1 MDGSRQYFAAKD
13 SGAFGEKKSAPL
25 LVTAL
30 RWLDQQ
36 PPLPMCSFGI
46 LLVIAIGI
54 ISSITGPHLSSSF
67 LYLIPLLLVTRVG
80 GFKVGAPTAVLA
92 AGIWLM
98 ADLRAGMDF
107 GQPVTPY
114 WNAVMRLGTFLVAIS
129 LVSAT
134 KSLNSH
140 LEERVRERTAELETK
155 IAENR
160 ELEKSILEISD
171 RERAAVGQDLHDGL
185 CQQLVGAAFSANM
198 LKEKLSGD
206 PIDSRTEAD
215 RIADM
220 IDDAITQ
227 ARNLARGLYPVR
239 LETEGLEMAL
249 FELCETLGR
258 RLELPVQLQCDES
271 LPQLSMGT
279 GIHLYRITQE
289 ALMNAA
295 KHAQA
300 SEVVVRITMADHH
313 LLLQV
318 EDDGVG
324 IDSSPR
330 RSSGMG
336 LSIMEYRARMIGADF
351 QISRLPTSGTRV
363 QCLLPDPFRTLKD
376 PLPCQS
382 A

>member
-1 MDGSRQYFAAKD
+1 MASKDRQNL
-13 SGAFGEKKSAPL
+13 GEKRPAPF

-36 PPLPMCSFGI
+36 HPLQMSVLGI
-46 LLVIAIGI
+46 LLVVAIGI
-54 ISSITGPHLSSSF
+54 VSSITGPHLSSSF
-67 LYLIPLLLVTRVG
+67 LYLIPLLLVTRVA
-80 GFKVGAPTAVLA
+80 GFKVGAPAALLA

-98 ADLRAGMDF
+98 ADLRAGIDF

-140 LEERVRERTAELETK
+140 LEERVTERTAALEAK

-185 CQQLVGAAFSANM
+185 CQQLVAAAFSANL
-198 LKEKLSGD
+198 LKEKLFGNHSGSSKD
-206 PIDSRTEAD
+206 VD
-215 RIADM
+215 RITDM

-227 ARNLARGLYPVR
+227 ARSLARGLHPVR

-249 FELCETLGR
+249 FELCGTLGR
-258 RLELPVQLQCDES
+258 RLEIPIHLVCEEAFPD
-271 LPQLSMGT
+271 LSNGT

-289 ALMNAA
+289 ALINAS
-295 KHAQA
+295 KHAKA
-300 SEVVVRITMADHH
+300 SEIVVRIGIEAEQ
-313 LLLQV
+313 LILQID
-318 EDDGVG
+318 DDGIG
-324 IDSSPR
+324 IPADDRNPL
-330 RSSGMG
+330 GMG
-336 LSIMEYRARMIGADF
+336 LNIMEYRARMIGAEF
-351 QISRLPTSGTRV
+351 GIHPLKNGGTRV
-363 QCLLPDPFRTLKD
+363 QCLLPIDQHTT
-376 PLPCQS
+376 
-382 A
+382 